1 LHYSENQDYPPTY
14 IISHFSFSMISPL
27 FRTGVLTGLLSLSS
41 FSLFAQAAA
50 PADSALAVQ
59 RLFAKRRTGSTIL
72 ALPGGYFL
80 GYGAVS
86 AARGIDGGGVTLGL
100 GAVLSSVAVA
110 KNIRFSKAKED
121 EILSA
126 YQQGKPIPKNIR
138 RRLKQKHFK
147 A

>member
-1 LHYSENQDYPPTY
+1 M
-14 IISHFSFSMISPL
+14 ISHL
-27 FRTGVLTGLLSLSS
+27 LRTGVLTGLLGLSS
-41 FSLFAQAAA
+41 FSLFAQAAE
-50 PADSALAVQ
+50 PADSTKAVQ

-86 AARGIDGGGVTLGL
+86 TAQGTDGGGVTLGL
-100 GAVLSSVAVA
+100 GAVLSSVAIA
-110 KNIRFSKAKED
+110 KSVRFSKAKEE

-147 A
+147 G

>member
-1 LHYSENQDYPPTY
+1 
-14 IISHFSFSMISPL
+14 MISRL
-27 FRTGVLTGLLSLSS
+27 LRTSILTGLLGLSS
-41 FSLFAQAAA
+41 FSLFAQATT
-50 PADSALAVQ
+50 PADSAAAVQ

-86 AARGIDGGGVTLGL
+86 AARGVDGSGVTLGL
-100 GAVLSSVAVA
+100 GAVLSGVAVA

-126 YQQGKPIPKNIR
+126 YQQGKPLPKNIR
-138 RRLKQKHFK
+138 RRLKRKHFK